1 MKARPSLFVSRWLPE
16 GALDVMRS
24 RFELCVNEKEEALS
38 GEELARAIAGK
49 DALLC
54 CVSDKINQE
63 VIERGDRLR
72 VIAMLGAACDNID
85 VAFATQKGIQVLVLP
100 DALTEATA
108 DLAWAL
114 LLAVARQIIPAA
126 ELIRSG
132 RWQGWDPRAFFGH
145 NVSGKTL
152 GIVGFGRIGQAVAR
166 RASGFNMKVL
176 YYDRT
181 RKGSGIEKGLKAKYV
196 SLDELLAASDF
207 VSLNSSLTPE
217 SRHLIGKRE
226 LGSMQLHAYLI
237 NTGRGALVDEK
248 ALLAALR
255 QKKIAGAALD
265 VFEDE
270 PRVNPGFLEL
280 PNVICT
286 PHIGTALVETR
297 LEMARVIA
305 QDIMLALEGKTPSG
319 AVNHIK

>member
-1 MKARPSLFVSRWLPE
+1 MKSKPSMFVSRWLSE
-16 GALDVMRS
+16 AALDVLRP
-24 RFELCVNEKEEALS
+24 RFELSVNEREEALS
-38 GEELARAIAGK
+38 GEELTRVIVGK
-49 DALLC
+49 EVLLC
-54 CVSDKINQE
+54 CVSDRIDRE

-85 VAFATQKGIQVLVLP
+85 VTYATQGGIQVIVLP

-114 LLAVARQIIPAA
+114 LLTAARQIIPAA
-126 ELIRSG
+126 ELIKSG
-132 RWQGWDPRAFFGH
+132 RWCGWDPRAFYGH
-145 NVSGKTL
+145 SVSGKTL

-166 RASGFNMKVL
+166 RALGFNMNVL

-181 RKGSGIEKGLKAKYV
+181 KKDSGIENKLRAKYV
-196 SLDELLAASDF
+196 ALNELLAASDF
-207 VSLNSSLTPE
+207 VSLNASLNPE

-226 LGSMQLHAYLI
+226 LELMKPDAYLI

-248 ALLAALR
+248 ALLEALR

-286 PHIGTALVETR
+286 PHIGTALAETR
-297 LEMARVIA
+297 LEMARAIA
-305 QDIMLALEGKTPSG
+305 QDILLALEGKTPSG